1 MVDRRTFIQSS
12 FVLPAAVSGLAFPLG
27 GGAAATERSR
37 TLALERFVYDARF
50 ADAYDVAEH
59 VGGLGVEL
67 SPIADDLMALWY
79 DDLDLRWKEAPMALG
94 GVTLAEALFVLET
107 LAADRQMRVVY
118 RGEHAPAE
126 DGMIRHKLAGPK
138 ALVERLA
145 ALPEEADWEAEL
157 ALAMTACPLGEPET
171 AEAELVTAAP
181 ALALR
186 DETICS
192 WIIAPRAAVRL
203 EKGV

>member
-1 MVDRRTFIQSS
+1 MVDRRAFIQSS
-12 FVLPAAVSGLAFPLG
+12 FALPAAVSGLAFSP
-27 GGAAATERSR
+27 GGAAATERFR

-50 ADAYDVAEH
+50 AEGFDVAQH
-59 VGGLGVEL
+59 VGKLGVEL
-67 SPIADDLMALWY
+67 SPISDDLMTLWY

-126 DGMIRHKLAGPK
+126 DGMIRHKLAGPR
-138 ALVERLA
+138 ALVEGLA
-145 ALPEEADWEAEL
+145 AQPPEADWEA
-157 ALAMTACPLGEPET
+157 ALARAVTACPLGEPET

-181 ALALR
+181 AIVLR
-186 DETICS
+186 DETIYS
-192 WIIAPRAAVRL
+192 WIIAPRSTVRL
-203 EKGV
+203 KNGV